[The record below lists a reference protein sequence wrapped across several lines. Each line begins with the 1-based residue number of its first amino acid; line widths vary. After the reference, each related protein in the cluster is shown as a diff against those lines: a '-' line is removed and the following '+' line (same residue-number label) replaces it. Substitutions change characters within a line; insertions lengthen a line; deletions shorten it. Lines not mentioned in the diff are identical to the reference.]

1 MGVSPHLEEGESN
14 TWLQCGWSPR
24 FGLMFITFLLVD
36 GSLWRV
42 EAGLLACGLDTD
54 LSQQWAFHTLQL
66 FPITSDCSHRVAS
79 NLLGVLCDRW
89 ALGWRQFSREG
100 GEVGYLE
107 IGKWWTLAI
116 VLHPTGSFWCQQSGP
131 QLQSYFGASEC
142 YWFGL
147 RYWALYNLHHKE
159 YAECQ
164 PSLFCCLLKGTW

>member
-1 MGVSPHLEEGESN
+1 MWLVSQIWAHVHHFSFGW
-14 TWLQCGWSPR
+14 WLTVTSWSRALSLR
-24 FGLMFITFLLVD
+24 FGHRPQSAVSFPHTAALL
-36 GSLWRV
+36 
-42 EAGLLACGLDTD
+42 
-54 LSQQWAFHTLQL
+54 LSPL
-66 FPITSDCSHRVAS
+66 FCSHRVAS